1 VEIEKFYSFQSEKVT
16 FTRQQASLFA
26 KEVAGDFNPLHDE
39 NAKRFCVPGDLLFAV
54 TLSKLGVSQNM
65 RFDFEGMVTESSEL
79 DFTDQGQ
86 GKIDIND
93 QNDKVLMHIH
103 HSGEN
108 TTEQRFVSSLIEKY
122 VAFSGRTFPE
132 VLVALM
138 KKNQVMINTSRPLV
152 IYKNMAVHI
161 DEFPIGDLS
170 LEFTGASFQA
180 KGKKGTVNLEFD
192 LLVNGRTIGH
202 GTKSLVLGGL
212 REYDQAAIDSVVLGY
227 ENIKKGYFNK

>member
-1 VEIEKFYSFQSEKVT
+1 MEIEKFYSFQSEKVT

-54 TLSKLGVSQNM
+54 TLSRLGVSQNM

-86 GKIDIND
+86 GKIDIKD

-103 HSGEN
+103 HSGES

-170 LEFTGASFQA
+170 LEFTGASLQA
-180 KGKKGTVNLEFD
+180 EGKKGIVNLEFD

-212 REYDQAAIDSVVLGY
+212 REYDQAAIDSVVLDY
-227 ENIKKGYFNK
+227 ENSKKSYLNK